1 MDNTPNRSYLGQR
14 VSSLEV
20 QGPYESHQLPDINQS
35 RNQAAPLTQRESH
48 LSTMGGVGQVDSPMK
63 RHLPIRN
70 RERVY
75 NEWAAVLQRQDEL
88 AKKKQQ
94 EDAAKAKVTQQLY
107 RNELDTQVWMHSH
120 KQQYQKIEDK

>member
-1 MDNTPNRSYLGQR
+1 
-14 VSSLEV
+14 
-20 QGPYESHQLPDINQS
+20 
-35 RNQAAPLTQRESH
+35 
-48 LSTMGGVGQVDSPMK
+48 MGGVAHVDSPMK

-88 AKKKQQ
+88 AKQKQQ
-94 EDAAKAKVTQQLY
+94 EDAAKAKITQQLY
-107 RNELDTQVWMHSH
+107 RNELDSQVWMHSH